1 MAPVALV
8 TGATGFVGQHLVPAL
23 LDHGWEV
30 RACGRRPRPDSLP
43 EAVDYRGGVDLAE
56 GTGLDGVLDRVSHL
70 FHLAGASSTFS
81 EEPEMRRVNIDG
93 TENLLDAAS
102 DAPLERILYMST
114 TAVYGEEVELPQ
126 PVAEDVEPHP
136 SRGYGKTKWDA
147 EQALWRRVDKGLPA
161 LVVRPVSVYGPG
173 AVKLLASA
181 ILDTAVERYMGLS
194 ELVVHSEPIEQR
206 LVHVS
211 DVVGACL
218 HLMDHDDAVGRAFN
232 IVDPTYPSSHDV
244 ADILAEQF
252 GMKKAL
258 DDDTDAG
265 PSFEE
270 RKEAYDRMRDEGMTD
285 DIVLSEGRLKFMQ
298 KSNRNNRVSIDA
310 LLGTGYQLQ
319 EPDFPDAAARHVAWC
334 RQHRWII

>member
-1 MAPVALV
+1 MPAVALV
-8 TGATGFVGQHLVPAL
+8 TGATGFVGQHLVRAL
-23 LDHGWEV
+23 LEREWGV

-43 EAVDYRGGVDLAE
+43 EDVDYREGVDLAE
-56 GTGLDGVLDRVSHL
+56 GSGLDDVLDGVTHL

-81 EEPEMRRVNIDG
+81 DEPEMQRSNIDG
-93 TENLLDAAS
+93 TENLTEVAS
-102 DAPLERILYMST
+102 DAPLERMLYMST

-126 PVAEDVEPHP
+126 PVPEDVEPHP
-136 SRGYGKTKWDA
+136 SRGYGKTKWEA
-147 EQALWRRVDKGLPA
+147 EQALWRRMDKGLPGI
-161 LVVRPVSVYGPG
+161 VVRPVSVYGPG

-181 ILDTAVERYMGLS
+181 ILDTAIERYMGLS
-194 ELVVHSEPIEQR
+194 ELVVNSEPIEQR
-206 LVHVS
+206 LVHVA

-218 HLMDHDDAVGRAFN
+218 HVIDHDDAVGRAFN

-258 DDDTDAG
+258 DDDPDAG

-270 RKEAYDRMRDEGMTD
+270 RKATYDRMRGEGMTD

-310 LLGTGYQLQ
+310 LLGTGYQLK
-319 EPDFPDAAARHVAWC
+319 ETDFPDAAARHVAWC